1 MKTSA
6 AGRAAIKQ
14 REGVVLS
21 AYKDSVGILTIGV
34 GHTSAAGPPTVYKGM
49 KITAAQA
56 DEILSRDL
64 AIFEKGVSQ
73 AVKVPLSQNEFDALV
88 SFAFNVG
95 VGAFQKSTLVKELNK
110 GNRYGAA
117 NELLRWNKA
126 GGKVLK
132 GLTNRRKAE
141 RDQFLNSKTSG
152 LPEPKPSTG
161 SKPSGNWLLSL
172 ITAILG
178 LFRRN
183 K

>member
-95 VGAFQKSTLVKELNK
+95 VGAFQKSTLLKELNK

-161 SKPSGNWLLSL
+161 NPSSNWLMALINAILSL
-172 ITAILG
+172 
-178 LFRRN
+178 FKRR
-183 K
+183 

>member
-34 GHTSAAGPPTVYKGM
+34 GHTSAAGPPTIYKGM

-152 LPEPKPSTG
+152 LPEPKPTTG
-161 SKPSGNWLLSL
+161 SNPPTNWLARILAALFSL
-172 ITAILG
+172 
-178 LFRRN
+178 FKRR
-183 K
+183 

>member
-141 RDQFLNSKTSG
+141 RDQFLDSKTSG

-161 SKPSGNWLLSL
+161 NPSSNWLLSL